1 LNINQINT
9 VKIDKIREECEG
21 VKTISFNVKELLE
34 DNKIKPM
41 PGQFIM
47 VWVPGVD
54 EVPMSLSG
62 ADLEGNWTIT
72 VKDIGDCT
80 NALSNLTKG
89 DYIGIRGP
97 LGNSFTIPDDT
108 SRLVF
113 LVGGGTGIAPLKFL
127 AEELYQKNFKT
138 TLIQG
143 AKQEMETI
151 FIDQFDTFKNDPS
164 NVVFCTDDGSFGSQG
179 YASSIFD
186 EELRKLPQED
196 LSKVIVYTCGPEI
209 MMRKVFTIC
218 EGFKIPLEASLERMM
233 RCGCGICGLC
243 SLDPLG
249 LLVCK
254 DGPVFHSE
262 TLRQFDDFGKYKRD
276 ITGKKLEI

>member
-1 LNINQINT
+1 MNINQIKT
-9 VKIDKIREECEG
+9 IKIDKIREECEG
-21 VKTISFNVKELLE
+21 VKTISFNVKDLLD

-72 VKDIGDCT
+72 VKNVGECT
-80 NALSNLTKG
+80 NALSHLNIG
-89 DYIGIRGP
+89 DYIGVRGP
-97 LGNSFTIPDDT
+97 LGNFFTIPDDT
-108 SRLVF
+108 SKLVF

-127 AEELYQKNFKT
+127 AEELYQKNFKM

-143 AKQEMETI
+143 AKQEMDTI

-164 NVVFCTDDGSFGSQG
+164 KVVFCTDDGSFGSQG

-196 LSKVIVYTCGPEI
+196 ISKVIVYTCGPEI

-218 EGFKIPLEASLERMM
+218 EEFKIPLEASLERMM

-262 TLRQFDDFGKYKRD
+262 TLRQVDDFGKYKRD